1 MEGEKGTVV
10 VAGATGRA
18 GRCIVEAS
26 LKRGY
31 QVRALLVKPFD
42 PPQPPGLQKE
52 GVELHYGD
60 LTSVESLSK
69 VMEGAQFVI
78 SAIGSKKPFSKKE
91 NDKIDNM
98 GNQNLAKAAKA
109 QSLQHV
115 VVISSTGAGNSKD
128 AVPFI
133 YRLLMGPILTAK
145 GKSEECIRTLGIN
158 YTIIR
163 PGGYAGEELS
173 GKTVFGE
180 GGHFSGRVTREQIAQ
195 VCVDA
200 LTNPSMKNRTF
211 EVVDESTVK
220 EEKRSFI
227 VTIE

>member
-10 VAGATGRA
+10 IAGATGRA
-18 GRCIVEAS
+18 GSCIVEES

-31 QVRALLVKPFD
+31 LVRALLVKPFD

-60 LTSVESLSK
+60 MTSVESLSK

-109 QSLQHV
+109 QAIQHV
-115 VVISSTGAGNSKD
+115 VVISSTGVGNSRD

-133 YRLLMGPILTAK
+133 YRLLMGPILKAK
-145 GKSEECIRTLGIN
+145 GKSEEFIRTLGID

-163 PGGYAGEELS
+163 PGGYAGEALS

-200 LTNPSMKNRTF
+200 LTNPSMKNKTL
-211 EVVDESTVK
+211 EAVDESTVK
-220 EEKRSFI
+220 DEKRSFI
-227 VTIE
+227 VTLE

>member
-1 MEGEKGTVV
+1 MEGKKGIVV
-10 VAGATGRA
+10 IAGATGRA
-18 GRCIVEAS
+18 GSFIVDEA
-26 LKRGY
+26 LKKGY

-60 LTSVESLSK
+60 MTSVESLAK

-78 SAIGSKKPFSKKE
+78 SAIGSKKPFSTKE

-109 QSLQHV
+109 QSIQRLI
-115 VVISSTGAGNSKD
+115 VISSTGVGSSKE
-128 AVPFI
+128 AVSFI
-133 YRLLMGPILTAK
+133 YRLLMGPILKAK
-145 GKSEECIRTLGIN
+145 GKSEEFIRTLGVD

-163 PGGYAGEELS
+163 PGGYAGEALS

-180 GGHFSGRVTREQIAQ
+180 GGHFSGRVTREQIAA

-200 LTNPSMKNRTF
+200 LTNPSMKNKTF

-220 EEKRSFI
+220 EEKRSHI
-227 VTIE
+227 VTVQ

>member
-1 MEGEKGTVV
+1 MEGKKGTVV

-18 GRCIVEAS
+18 GRCIVEES

-60 LTSVESLSK
+60 MTSVESLAK

-109 QSLQHV
+109 QAIQHV
-115 VVISSTGAGNSKD
+115 VVISSTGVGNSRD

-133 YRLLMGPILTAK
+133 YRLLMGPILKAK
-145 GKSEECIRTLGIN
+145 GKSEEFIQTLGID

-180 GGHFSGRVTREQIAQ
+180 GGHFSGRVTREQIAH

-200 LTNPSMKNRTF
+200 LTNPSMKNKTL
-211 EVVDESTVK
+211 EAVDASTVK

-227 VTIE
+227 STLK

>member
-1 MEGEKGTVV
+1 MAEEKKIVV

-18 GRCIVEAS
+18 GSLIVEEA
-26 LKRGY
+26 LKKGY

-42 PPQPPGLQKE
+42 PPQPPWLQKE
-52 GVELHYGD
+52 GVELLYGD

-69 VMEGAQFVI
+69 VMEGAHFVI
-78 SAIGSKKPFSKKE
+78 SALGSKKPFSKKE

-109 QSLQHV
+109 KSLQHL
-115 VVISSTGAGNSKD
+115 VVISSTGVGNSKY

-133 YRLLMGPILTAK
+133 YRALMGPILKAK
-145 GKSEECIRTLGIN
+145 GKSEEFIRGFGME

-163 PGGYAGEELS
+163 PGGYASEKLL

-180 GGHFSGRVTREQIAQ
+180 GGKFSGRVTREQIAE

-211 EVVDESTVK
+211 EAVDESTVK
-220 EEKRSFI
+220 EELRSFI
-227 VTIE
+227 VTLK

>member
-1 MEGEKGTVV
+1 MEGKKATVV

-18 GRCIVEAS
+18 GSCIVEES

-31 QVRALLVKPFD
+31 LVRALLVKPFD

-60 LTSVESLSK
+60 MTSVESLSK

-78 SAIGSKKPFSKKE
+78 SAIGSKKPFSTKE

-109 QSLQHV
+109 QSIQRLI
-115 VVISSTGAGNSKD
+115 VISSTGVGSSKE
-128 AVPFI
+128 AVSFI
-133 YRLLMGPILTAK
+133 YRLLMGPILKAK
-145 GKSEECIRTLGIN
+145 GKSEEFIRTLGVD

-163 PGGYAGEELS
+163 PGGYAGEALS

-180 GGHFSGRVTREQIAQ
+180 GGHFSGRVTREQIAA

-200 LTNPSMKNRTF
+200 LTNPSMKNKTF

-220 EEKRSFI
+220 EEKRSHI
-227 VTIE
+227 VTVQ

>member
-1 MEGEKGTVV
+1 MEGKKGIVV

-18 GRCIVEAS
+18 GSFVVEEL

-42 PPQPPGLQKE
+42 PPQPPGLQRD

-60 LTSVESLSK
+60 MTSVESLAK

-109 QSLQHV
+109 QSLHHL
-115 VVISSTGAGNSKD
+115 VVISSTGVGNSKD

-133 YRLLMGPILTAK
+133 YRLLMGPILKAK
-145 GKSEECIRTLGIN
+145 GKSEEFIRTLGIN

-163 PGGYAGEELS
+163 PGGYAGEALS

-200 LTNPSMKNRTF
+200 LTNPAMKNRTF

-220 EEKRSFI
+220 DEKRSFI

>member
-1 MEGEKGTVV
+1 MEGKKNIVV

-18 GRCIVEAS
+18 GRCIVEEA
-26 LKRGY
+26 LEKGY

-42 PPQPPGLQKE
+42 PPQPPGLQRE
-52 GVELHYGD
+52 GVELCYGD
-60 LTSVESLSK
+60 LTSVESLEK
-69 VMEGAQFVI
+69 AMEGAQFVI

-98 GNQNLAKAAKA
+98 GNQNLARAAKT
-109 QSLQHV
+109 QSLQRLV
-115 VVISSTGAGNSKD
+115 IISSTGVGNSKE
-128 AVPFI
+128 AVPLL
-133 YRLLMGPILTAK
+133 YRVLMGPILKAK
-145 GKSEECIRTLGIN
+145 GKSEDFIRNLGID

-163 PGGYAGEELS
+163 PGGYAGQPLS

-180 GGHFSGRVTREQIAQ
+180 GGHFSGRVTREQIAAA
-195 VCVDA
+195 CVDA

-227 VTIE
+227 VSIQ